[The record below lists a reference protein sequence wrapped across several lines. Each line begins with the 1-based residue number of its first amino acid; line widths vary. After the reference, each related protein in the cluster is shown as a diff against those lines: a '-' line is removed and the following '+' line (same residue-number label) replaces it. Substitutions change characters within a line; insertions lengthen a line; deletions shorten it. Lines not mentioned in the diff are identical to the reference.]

1 MSSVISF
8 VISLYL
14 ILQRRKN
21 FFQKFYTVH
30 LSKAWMTRLN
40 CRQRWTQGSSDR
52 RVELYC
58 SRSVQ
63 VQICSFRVTIFVCW
77 AYVHKNVQIVESE
90 FIHSFDYRNA
100 NAFHN
105 KPVQTWNTST
115 YTCLHGRS
123 FYSLSL
129 SLSLSTVAGT
139 GLRDHG
145 PNRILTSASRN
156 VLDA

>member
-14 ILQRRKN
+14 ILQRWKN

-105 KPVQTWNTST
+105 KPVQTPPRTRVCT
-115 YTCLHGRS
+115 GGHFT
-123 FYSLSL
+123 LSL

-139 GLRDHG
+139 GLHDHG